1 MNDIK
6 MLLPHHRA
14 EPKME
19 RWKTLSILDEIGEN
33 RHCNKAILF
42 EGRRKMDLYMFM
54 GNLKEGPTAKFL
66 IENISTMG
74 ELKLTGNCL
83 KGARPMLSFDDQFST
98 VPYLM
103 LIRELLT
110 QTFGVPNYHPKSQ
123 PFVDRVY
130 TFTFLDNRI
139 WFRNFQILS
148 EDGALAE
155 VGPRFVM
162 NPIKIFEGSFSGKAL
177 WENPGYQSPAKY
189 RQALKKK
196 AKYQYLNR
204 IDQKNAKEVDEP
216 MVQHD
221 FDKYEDVFDK
231 DAETVIKREEV
242 DKEREEK
249 LLGLKKQN
257 KEKNRQAEIRKL
269 REMIKQQ
276 KPKDSLWSGS
286 LTKKKLK
293 KTAGWEEKDD

>member
-83 KGARPMLSFDDQFST
+83 KGARPLLSFDDNFST

-139 WFRNFQILS
+139 WFRNFQVLS

-155 VGPRFVM
+155 IGPRFVL
-162 NPIKIFEGSFSGKAL
+162 NPIKIFEGSFSGNPL
-177 WENPGYQSPAKY
+177 WENPSYQSPAKY

-204 IDQKNAKEVDEP
+204 IDQKNAKEMTEP

-231 DAETVIKREEV
+231 DAETVIKREVV
-242 DKEREEK
+242 DKQKEEK
-249 LLGLKKQN
+249 LMQLKKQS

-276 KPKDSLWSGS
+276 KPKDSLWGGS

-293 KTAGWEEKDD
+293 KTAGWEEEDD